1 MDYRLKSCTNGHIE
15 IYSRELHVIIVRS
28 KGAWYMQLKYS
39 SGKINIMHSYKC
51 IWEIVNY
58 KKKCGK
64 MIKANGF
71 VVKVL
76 LATGL
81 FTLKG

>member
-1 MDYRLKSCTNGHIE
+1 
-15 IYSRELHVIIVRS
+15 
-28 KGAWYMQLKYS
+28 MQLKYS